1 MTDKMLH
8 IDPQRCTG
16 CMECEIVCAIRCSAS
31 ANPSLSRIRIFQ
43 WNRKPF
49 FIPTACRQCEDAPCM
64 AACPRDALY
73 RDNLLDR
80 VMVDYGRCISCRMCM
95 AACPFGAMGFDPLR
109 QKIFKCDLCGG
120 DPQCVRFCYP
130 GALTYVPVER
140 VQYGHIR
147 HAARIRIGVKE
158 NGPWPISG

>member
-1 MTDKMLH
+1 MDKMLH

-16 CMECEIVCAIRCSAS
+16 CMECEIVCAVRCGAS

-49 FIPTACRQCEDAPCM
+49 FVPIACRQCEDAPCM

-73 RDNLLDR
+73 RDNFLDR

-95 AACPFGAMGFDPLR
+95 AACPFGAIGFDPLR

-130 GALTYVPVER
+130 GALAYVPVES

-147 HAARIRIGVKE
+147 HAARRIRIGVKE
-158 NGPWPISG
+158 NGSWPISG